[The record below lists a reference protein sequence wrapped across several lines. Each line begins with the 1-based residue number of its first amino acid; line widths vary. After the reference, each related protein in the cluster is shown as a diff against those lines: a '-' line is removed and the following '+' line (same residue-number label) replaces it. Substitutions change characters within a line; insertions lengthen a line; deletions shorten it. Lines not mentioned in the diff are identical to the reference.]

1 MAEAAKTGELDP
13 KECRQILA
21 DAKEVYAPEDLGF
34 RSGGRETDYE
44 WRWDPGSYPAP
55 RNQFQRLAQKRQQQD
70 ATTTS

>member
-44 WRWDPGSYPAP
+44 WRALVIALRIP
-55 RNQFQRLAQKRQQQD
+55 
-70 ATTTS
+70 TSNHTCC